1 LLGFFGTFQ
10 GVIDDKGRLSIPAKI
25 RPGDVDKSKKKRIP
39 AGEDM
44 VLTEGLDG
52 CLSLYPETEWEKIQ
66 ARLDTLPYTQKD
78 IRYFSRRLYQ
88 HTTLVRIDDSG
99 RILIP
104 EILRQVA
111 GLQKDVLLV
120 GVKQCIE
127 IWDPVRYGE
136 YHSNYGRTYE
146 DVAENLF
153 RNAQE

>member
-10 GVIDDKGRLSIPAKI
+10 GVIDDKGRLSIPVKI
-25 RPGDVDKSKKKRIP
+25 RPGTVDKSRKKRIL
-39 AGEDM
+39 AGEEM

-104 EILRQVA
+104 DILRQVA

-120 GVKQCIE
+120 GVKQSIE
-127 IWDPVRYGE
+127 IWDPVRYQE
-136 YHSNYGRTYE
+136 YHSNYGQSYE
-146 DVAENLF
+146 DVAENLY
-153 RNAQE
+153 RDAQK